1 MIDMSLAFVEILI
14 AGGWLIVPILICSFV
29 AFAIMLERI
38 WYFRRMLGLTKA
50 DQMIEL
56 VSEGKFSEALSM
68 NEEHA
73 HPVLRV
79 LARGI
84 LAREFMPAKAM
95 EAAGIVEIAHMKR
108 GLPAMDTIITLSP
121 LLGLLGTI
129 VGMIDSF
136 GVIAIDGVGQPHAVT
151 GGVAEAL
158 ICTAAG
164 IFVAVMT
171 LIPYNY
177 FLARTEIVTE
187 HIEHYATQIERVLQ
201 QATPEVPS

>member
-1 MIDMSLAFVEILI
+1 MIDVPLAFVEILI

-29 AFAIMLERI
+29 AFAVMLERI
-38 WYFRRMLGLTKA
+38 WYFRRMSGLKEA
-50 DQMIEL
+50 DQM
-56 VSEGKFSEALSM
+56 VTFVAQGKFTEALSL
-68 NEEHA
+68 NDGNS

-79 LARGI
+79 LAAGI
-84 LAREFMPAKAM
+84 LARDFMPDKAM
-95 EAAGIVEIAHMKR
+95 EVASLVEIGHMKR
-108 GLPAMDTIITLSP
+108 GLPMMDTIITLAP

-136 GVIAIDGVGQPHAVT
+136 GIMAIQGIGQPHAVT

-177 FLARTEIVTE
+177 FLTRTESVTD
-187 HIEHYATQIERVLQ
+187 HIERYATQTERALQ
-201 QATPEVPS
+201 EATAGVPS

>member
-1 MIDMSLAFVEILI
+1 MIDVPLAFVEILI

-38 WYFRRMLGLTKA
+38 WYFRRMSGIKDA
-50 DQMIEL
+50 DQMVTL
-56 VSEGKFSEALSM
+56 VAQGKFTEALSL
-68 NEEHA
+68 NDGNS

-79 LARGI
+79 LAAGI
-84 LAREFMPAKAM
+84 LARDFMPDKAM
-95 EAAGIVEIAHMKR
+95 EVAGIVEITHMKR
-108 GLPAMDTIITLSP
+108 GLPAMDTVITLAP

-136 GVIAIDGVGQPHAVT
+136 GIMAIQGIGQPHAVT

-177 FLARTEIVTE
+177 FLTRTEIVTDS
-187 HIEHYATQIERVLQ
+187 IERYATQTERALQ
-201 QATPEVPS
+201 EATAGLPS